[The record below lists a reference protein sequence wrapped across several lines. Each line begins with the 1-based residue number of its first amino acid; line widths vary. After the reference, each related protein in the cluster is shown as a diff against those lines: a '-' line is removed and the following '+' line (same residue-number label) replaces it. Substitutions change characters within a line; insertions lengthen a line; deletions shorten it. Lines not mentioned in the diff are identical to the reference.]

1 MKTYTA
7 AELAEVIESHDK
19 WLSVEKG
26 GSRADLSGADLSDA
40 KLYRANLPG
49 ANLSDANLYGAN
61 LSGTDLSGAD
71 LSDANLSC
79 ANLSCAD
86 LSDANLSC
94 ANLSCANLYGADLSG
109 ANLSGANLSGADL
122 YGANLSCA
130 DLSGANLSGADL
142 RCMGNMNNIKTI
154 QADIWQVGYT
164 HDTLQIDCQRH
175 LIAKW
180 KTFSDKEIRRMGPQM
195 LPWWKIWKPILMNII
210 EASPANPTKLASLK

>member
-40 KLYRANLPG
+40 KLSSADLSGANLYRANLPG

-79 ANLSCAD
+79 
-86 LSDANLSC
+86 
-94 ANLSCANLYGADLSG
+94 
-109 ANLSGANLSGADL
+109 
-122 YGANLSCA
+122 ANLSCA